1 MKGDRKKKA
10 THFKTGHSPYNKGWC
25 YFDDSSTPVTGQPCR
40 PVTRRMTVDEFSLVT
55 VQRSGG
61 AQGSILTAS
70 DCDGK
75 LGSVKLLRPIK
86 AVKPVEKNDRELKVS
101 AEGNRLIDV
110 TKLTE
115 MVNNVTRTHA
125 LESVHCKLPEI
136 QVAREKKWGLAWKYQ
151 WKCTNCSFL
160 SPEYK
165 LYNEV
170 NTGKPGPSPACMNLT
185 FQAGL
190 QDTPMGNTR
199 ARYLLASADV
209 PPPSRSSMQRTSNIV
224 GKATV
229 TMNQSDMN
237 DKLELLR
244 DTNLNRGL
252 ANTNEIGISHDAR
265 YNSITFGHS
274 KKPGQGSSQAVSI
287 ACEDSNRQ
295 TVHNRRGGRK

>member
-1 MKGDRKKKA
+1 
-10 THFKTGHSPYNKGWC
+10 
-25 YFDDSSTPVTGQPCR
+25 
-40 PVTRRMTVDEFSLVT
+40 
-55 VQRSGG
+55 
-61 AQGSILTAS
+61 
-70 DCDGK
+70 
-75 LGSVKLLRPIK
+75 
-86 AVKPVEKNDRELKVS
+86 
-101 AEGNRLIDV
+101 
-110 TKLTE
+110 

-125 LESVHCKLPEI
+125 LESVHCKLSEI